1 LREIE
6 HASSVLR
13 FAADLSSALIFSRV
27 ERILEI
33 NELHIVTK
41 EVVEEARAMLVLGQA

>member
-1 LREIE
+1 
-6 HASSVLR
+6 VLS
-13 FAADLSSALIFSRV
+13 FAADLNIELIFSQV

-33 NELHIVTK
+33 NELHTVTR

>member
-1 LREIE
+1 MGKIE

-13 FAADLSSALIFSRV
+13 FAADLNVELIFSRV

-33 NELHIVTK
+33 NHLQTVTK
-41 EVVEEARAMLVLGQA
+41 EVVEKARERLVLG

>member
-1 LREIE
+1 
-6 HASSVLR
+6 VLR
-13 FAADLSSALIFSRV
+13 FAADLNIELIFSRV

-33 NELHIVTK
+33 NELHTVTT

>member
-1 LREIE
+1 M
-6 HASSVLR
+6 LR
-13 FAADLSSALIFSRV
+13 FAADLKIELIFLRV

-33 NELHIVTK
+33 NELHTVIT